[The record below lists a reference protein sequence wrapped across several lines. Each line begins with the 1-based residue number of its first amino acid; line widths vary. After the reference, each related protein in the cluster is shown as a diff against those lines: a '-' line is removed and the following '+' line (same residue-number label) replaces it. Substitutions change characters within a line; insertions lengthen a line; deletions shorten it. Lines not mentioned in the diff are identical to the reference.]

1 MADGCEDTLRQL
13 ACHIE
18 EDHTHAGCQSVI
30 FDAQTAHTCS
40 LRLHGVTA
48 LEDKL
53 QENVGQ
59 CISQLAKAM
68 IKIWVLSG
76 DKLETAINI
85 GEATALLD
93 EHMKPFIRI
102 SSDEMSD
109 PPPGWKGKASQAELK
124 LDELLTA
131 AAARDV
137 TGMLAAA
144 TAGKR
149 LENISSVCEV
159 VEKKCSEL
167 VRDNVPHAKV
177 LLEAGVLESQVR
189 CCYCVANVLL
199 TCS

>member
-1 MADGCEDTLRQL
+1 
-13 ACHIE
+13 
-18 EDHTHAGCQSVI
+18 
-30 FDAQTAHTCS
+30 
-40 LRLHGVTA
+40 
-48 LEDKL
+48 
-53 QENVGQ
+53 
-59 CISQLAKAM
+59 
-68 IKIWVLSG
+68 
-76 DKLETAINI
+76 
-85 GEATALLD
+85 
-93 EHMKPFIRI
+93 
-102 SSDEMSD
+102 
-109 PPPGWKGKASQAELK
+109 LK